1 MESKIEII
9 QINISGEDKPGMT
22 SSLTDILARY
32 DAFILDIGQ
41 ANIHQSLTLGILFM
55 TTSDKSGAILKE
67 LLFKASELGV
77 MIRFT
82 PITEEHYQAWVGR
95 QGKNR
100 YIITLLGRQ
109 VTARHI
115 AGVTKA
121 VAEQGLNIDAIKRL
135 TGRMPLEEEN
145 RATRACIELSVRG
158 TLGDKAVLQ
167 KRFMELSNEGV
178 DISFQKDDIFRRSR
192 RLICFD
198 MDSTLIETEV
208 IDELADRAGVGP
220 EVRAVTESAMRGEI
234 DFTESFTRRIAL
246 LRGLDVSVMEEI
258 ARNLPI
264 TEGLERLMT
273 ILKRVGY
280 KTAILSGG
288 FTYFGNYLK
297 QKYGFD
303 YVYAN
308 ELEVE
313 EGRLTGRHVGE
324 IVDGRR
330 KAELLRLL
338 CQVENINIAQSI
350 AVGDGANDLPMLDL
364 AGVGHRVP
372 RQAQGE
378 SYGQPVDIDDRSGRR
393 TLFPRSERFLDRI
406 NRDAAPFPSSL
417 RPARRRM
424 LRRCRG
430 SGSEERSAS
439 GGEPLPAGPLRAVRG
454 YARAYRPG
462 HRSRGAGHHVR

>member
-1 MESKIEII
+1 MCLTDFAMESKIEII

-121 VAEQGLNIDAIKRL
+121 VAEQGLNIDAIKRM
-135 TGRMPLEEEN
+135 TGRVPLHEDE
-145 RATRACIELSVRG
+145 RAPKSCIEFSVRG
-158 TLGDKAVLQ
+158 SLTEEATTAIQ
-167 KRFMELSNEGV
+167 EQFMSFSNNGV
-178 DISFQKDDIFRRSR
+178 DISFQRDDIFRRSR

-273 ILKRVGY
+273 ILKRVG
-280 KTAILSGG
+280 LS
-288 FTYFGNYLK
+288 LI
-297 QKYGFD
+297 
-303 YVYAN
+303 
-308 ELEVE
+308 
-313 EGRLTGRHVGE
+313 H
-324 IVDGRR
+324 I
-330 KAELLRLL
+330 
-338 CQVENINIAQSI
+338 
-350 AVGDGANDLPMLDL
+350 
-364 AGVGHRVP
+364 
-372 RQAQGE
+372 
-378 SYGQPVDIDDRSGRR
+378 
-393 TLFPRSERFLDRI
+393 
-406 NRDAAPFPSSL
+406 
-417 RPARRRM
+417 
-424 LRRCRG
+424 
-430 SGSEERSAS
+430 
-439 GGEPLPAGPLRAVRG
+439 
-454 YARAYRPG
+454 
-462 HRSRGAGHHVR
+462 